1 VTSANVAYSTSLL
14 DTVGR
19 PLHVIYFGGL
29 LLLALVS
36 LPLTAH
42 LWREVAL
49 LWFVQLSMTVIYVA
63 FHPSTR
69 YRSPS
74 DPLLFVMSAAA
85 LVLLW
90 ERWRKRRAS

>member
-1 VTSANVAYSTSLL
+1 
-14 DTVGR
+14 
-19 PLHVIYFGGL
+19 
-29 LLLALVS
+29 
-36 LPLTAH
+36 
-42 LWREVAL
+42 
-49 LWFVQLSMTVIYVA
+49 MTIMYVA

-90 ERWRKRRAS
+90 GRWRQRA